1 MRSYEDQISSDG
13 SDSPKASFNTLRRDT
28 SRPRP
33 AKTFSGRMAFYFV
46 LTAIMCV
53 AIFSI
58 VLAAVW
64 EQEFRGY
71 TRQNMQRLAQQAS
84 SSLATQYAEAGG
96 WDDTVIASAL
106 AITGSYPEMGVQILD
121 AAGDLL
127 YDDTADYRQGG
138 QAVGAHLGDLERVG
152 EYGDDGSDADAGGS
166 GGVSRLFVGNGSDV
180 VVSAEVLSETGVKL
194 GTVRLWAFNP
204 ETLVTKADAMFRKNS
219 YYGMGLA
226 AIIAV
231 ALAGVIGVVASHT
244 LTRPVNKITSTA
256 NAIRNGN
263 LTARTGLTGDDE
275 IGRLGETF
283 DSMASEL
290 ERDIKFEHRLTSD
303 VAHELRTPLMAMLA
317 TVEAMQDG
325 VLPSDDEHFEV
336 VASEVRRLSR
346 LVDAMLHLSRVENN
360 DAFKT
365 ERTDMVYVVKSLV
378 SMQEQLFAER
388 DLRLR
393 FDDKTSSHELYADVN
408 PDLIREAITNI
419 MSNAMRY
426 TPEGGWVVVSID
438 RDRVRG
444 EAIVSV
450 RDTGIGIAKEDIPRI
465 FSRFWRSDASRER
478 VSGGL
483 GVGLALTKEI
493 VDKHHGSISVE
504 SELGKGTTFTLRIP
518 LERERPLQNLD
529 SLTGDE
535 LIG

>member
-1 MRSYEDQISSDG
+1 MRSYEDQIGSDG

-53 AIFSI
+53 AVFSI

-84 SSLATQYAEAGG
+84 STLATQYADAGG
-96 WDDTVIASAL
+96 WDDAVIASAL
-106 AITGSYPEMGVQILD
+106 AITRSYPEMGVQILD
-121 AAGDLL
+121 AAGELL

-138 QAVGAHLGDLERVG
+138 QAVGAHIGNLERVG
-152 EYGDDGSDADAGGS
+152 EYGDDDGDGGDGS
-166 GGVSRLFVGNGSDV
+166 GASSLFVGNGSDV

-346 LVDAMLHLSRVENN
+346 LVDAMLHLSRMENN
-360 DAFKT
+360 DDFKT
-365 ERTDMVYVVKSLV
+365 ERTDLVYAVKSLV

-393 FDDKTSSHELYADVN
+393 FDDKTPSHELYADVN

-426 TPEGGWVVVSID
+426 TPEGGWVVVSVD
-438 RDRVRG
+438 RDRTQG
-444 EAIVSV
+444 EAIISV

-518 LERERPLQNLD
+518 LERPAQDLD

>member
-1 MRSYEDQISSDG
+1 M
-13 SDSPKASFNTLRRDT
+13 ANTL
-28 SRPRP
+28 
-33 AKTFSGRMAFYFV
+33 
-46 LTAIMCV
+46 
-53 AIFSI
+53 
-58 VLAAVW
+58 
-64 EQEFRGY
+64 EQ
-71 TRQNMQRLAQQAS
+71 
-84 SSLATQYAEAGG
+84 
-96 WDDTVIASAL
+96 
-106 AITGSYPEMGVQILD
+106 
-121 AAGDLL
+121 
-127 YDDTADYRQGG
+127 
-138 QAVGAHLGDLERVG
+138 
-152 EYGDDGSDADAGGS
+152 
-166 GGVSRLFVGNGSDV
+166 
-180 VVSAEVLSETGVKL
+180 
-194 GTVRLWAFNP
+194 
-204 ETLVTKADAMFRKNS
+204 
-219 YYGMGLA
+219 
-226 AIIAV
+226 
-231 ALAGVIGVVASHT
+231 
-244 LTRPVNKITSTA
+244 
-256 NAIRNGN
+256 
-263 LTARTGLTGDDE
+263 
-275 IGRLGETF
+275 
-283 DSMASEL
+283 
-290 ERDIKFEHRLTSD
+290 DIKIEHRLTSD

-346 LVDAMLHLSRVENN
+346 LVDAMLHLSRMENN
-360 DAFKT
+360 DDFKT
-365 ERTDMVYVVKSLV
+365 ERTDLVYAVKSLV

-393 FDDKTSSHELYADVN
+393 FDDKTPSHELYADVN

-426 TPEGGWVVVSID
+426 TPEGGWVVVSVD
-438 RDRVRG
+438 RDRTQG
-444 EAIVSV
+444 EAIISV

-518 LERERPLQNLD
+518 LERPAQDLD